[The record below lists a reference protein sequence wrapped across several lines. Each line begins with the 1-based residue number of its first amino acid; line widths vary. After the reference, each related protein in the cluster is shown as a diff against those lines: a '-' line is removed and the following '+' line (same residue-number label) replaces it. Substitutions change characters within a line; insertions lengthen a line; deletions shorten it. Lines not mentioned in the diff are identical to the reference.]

1 MLMQKALLVVSFF
14 FVTCVNAKQ
23 HDFQSMLACHVSSNE
38 PGIAVRIEQSG
49 ELIFSGALG
58 IADIKSRD
66 PLKIEHIFQIGSMT
80 KQFTAA
86 AILQLWENNKLS
98 LQNTLGDFIADI
110 PSEYSMLT
118 IESVLSH
125 TSGLPNYNTDARVRH
140 EWGKFKPINEVIKSV
155 SKMPLLA
162 EPGAA
167 YSYSNTG
174 YLLLGKV
181 IEVASG
187 LTYSGY
193 LQQHIFSP
201 LGMVNS
207 FVITDGET
215 TDNIVKGYTAAS
227 RHPTEN
233 MNPEVVDR
241 SWIYAAGAVA
251 STLKDMSRWH
261 QALISGKVISAENY
275 QLMTTKA
282 KLNTGKTVD
291 YGFGFDIYPISN
303 QPSYSH
309 QGQVPGFM
317 AWSIYFPKSD
327 LFATAFSNKDTVHPG
342 PALLDLIARQLRFSP
357 APITNESITE
367 RAKALIGKYQGADDT
382 VMTVTFDNGQ
392 LYAKS
397 GKGDKRK
404 LLFRENNSFSYE
416 CTENYFELREL
427 LGKQLLVP
435 VSIYSG
441 EQAPLVRVEI

>member
-1 MLMQKALLVVSFF
+1 MLMRKKLLIVSFF

-23 HDFQSMLACHVSSNE
+23 HDFQSMLACHASSNE
-38 PGIAVRIEQSG
+38 PGLAVRIEQSG
-49 ELIFSGALG
+49 ELIFSGAIG

-66 PLKIEHIFQIGSMT
+66 PLKVEHIFQIGSVT

-98 LQNTLGDFIADI
+98 LQNTLGDFILGI

-125 TSGLPNYNTDARVRH
+125 TSGLPNYNTDARVRQQ
-140 EWGKFKPINEVIKSV
+140 WGKFKPINEVITSV

-162 EPGAA
+162 EPGSA
-167 YSYSNTG
+167 YLYSNTG

-215 TDNIVKGYTAAS
+215 TDKIVKGYTAAS
-227 RHPTEN
+227 RNPSEN
-233 MNPEVVDR
+233 SNPEVVDR

-282 KLNTGKTVD
+282 KLNTGETVN
-291 YGFGFDIYPISN
+291 YGFGFDVYPISN

-357 APITNESITE
+357 APITNESIAE
-367 RAKALIGKYQGADDT
+367 RAKALIGKYKGSDDT

-397 GKGDKRK
+397 GKGDTRK

-416 CTENYFELREL
+416 CTEDYFELRDV